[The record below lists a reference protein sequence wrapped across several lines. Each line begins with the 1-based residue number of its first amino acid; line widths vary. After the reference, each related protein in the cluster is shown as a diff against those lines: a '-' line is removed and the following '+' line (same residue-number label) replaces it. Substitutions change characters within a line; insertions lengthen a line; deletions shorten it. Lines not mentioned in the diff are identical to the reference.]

1 MEKSEQNI
9 IALKVGD
16 TFRLNGA
23 RKHNTVI
30 DEFDHDGEAY
40 VVYVGDAKDSKLEV
54 RIKKYLCSETEY

>member
-30 DEFDHDGEAY
+30 NEFDHDGETY
-40 VVYVGDAKDSKLEV
+40 VV
-54 RIKKYLCSETEY
+54 